1 MTRNQWAAVGAIIGV
16 LFVTLACES
25 TTITPG
31 APTPTPGA
39 YPPSVVDTA
48 HQATVEAVQVE
59 RYLNAI
65 EAEDTLRQYHAQAT
79 ATAEAHAL
87 AIWEATATAEAHR
100 VAVTA
105 TADAQRFEATATA
118 SAEQDQ
124 ARRDAATATAI
135 AQQKAEE
142 RAAVAWQGTATAD
155 AMQSQQT
162 ATAEAIAGAVT
173 ATAEAQRFSATSTA
187 EAIAIEATATASA
200 HQAQREAA
208 ESAAA
213 IRQAELATRRE
224 ELIYPLKAYGPW
236 ALVVLLAGLFAFA
249 AIRFIKTAEVRA
261 RAIRRDARGDAPLL
275 AFPNGRGGM
284 LVYDPDRSFG
294 PVAVLDGEVSM
305 PALVDEDQQAAVT
318 MRDQAVDLAT
328 RGVASPPRKRSPS
341 TRRRQA
347 QRLAMTGAPPQ
358 VQVIPPTKVAAWLRE
373 VRPKTLAM
381 TIEDPNEVKK

>member
-1 MTRNQWAAVGAIIGV
+1 M

-25 TTITPG
+25 ATLTPG

-39 YPPSVVDTA
+39 YPPLVVDA
-48 HQATVEAVQVE
+48 DHQATVEAAQVE
-59 RYLNAI
+59 RYLKAL
-65 EAEDTLRQYHAQAT
+65 EAEETLRQYHAQAT

-87 AIWEATATAEAHR
+87 AIWEATATAEA
-100 VAVTA
+100 
-105 TADAQRFEATATA
+105 QRFNATATA

-124 ARRDAATATAI
+124 ARRDAATATAS
-135 AQQKAEE
+135 AQQKAED
-142 RAAVAWQGTATAD
+142 RAAAAWAATSTAEAVRFE
-155 AMQSQQT
+155 AT
-162 ATAEAIAGAVT
+162 ATAEAIALQAT
-173 ATAEAQRFSATSTA
+173 ATAEAV
-187 EAIAIEATATASA
+187 AIEATATASA
-200 HQAQREAA
+200 HRAHREAA

-213 IRQAELATRRE
+213 ARRAELATRRE

-249 AIRFIKTAEVRA
+249 AIRFIKAAEVRA

-305 PALVDEDQQAAVT
+305 PSLVDEDQQAAVT

-328 RGVASPPRKRSPS
+328 RGLPRKERQRSQS

-347 QRLAMTGAPPQ
+347 QRLAMTGAPPR
-358 VQVIPPTKVAAWLRE
+358 VQVIPPTRVAAWLQD
-373 VRPKTLAM
+373 VRPKALAM
-381 TIEDPNEVKK
+381 TIENANEVT

>member
-1 MTRNQWAAVGAIIGV
+1 MTRNRWVALGAILGV

-25 TTITPG
+25 TTLTPG
-31 APTPTPGA
+31 APSPTPGA
-39 YPPSVVDTA
+39 HPPSVIEA
-48 HQATVEAVQVE
+48 SHQATVEAAQVD
-59 RYLNAI
+59 RYLNAL

-79 ATAEAHAL
+79 ATAEAHAM
-87 AIWEATATAEAHR
+87 AIWEATATADAQR
-100 VAVTA
+100 VAATA
-105 TADAQRFEATATA
+105 TAEVQRFNATATA

-135 AQQKAEE
+135 AQQKAED
-142 RAAVAWQGTATAD
+142 RAAAAWAATATAD
-155 AMQSQQT
+155 AVRFQQT

-173 ATAEAQRFSATSTA
+173 ATAEA
-187 EAIAIEATATASA
+187 IAIEATATASA
-200 HQAQREAA
+200 HRAHREAA

-236 ALVVLLAGLFAFA
+236 ALVVLLAFLFAFG
-249 AIRFIKTAEVRA
+249 AIRFIKAAEVRA
-261 RAIRRDARGDAPLL
+261 RAIQRDARGDAPLL

-305 PALVDEDQQAAVT
+305 PALVDEEQQAAVT

-328 RGVASPPRKRSPS
+328 RGVSSGARKRSPS

-347 QRLAMTGAPPQ
+347 QRLAMTGAPPR
-358 VQVIPPTKVAAWLRE
+358 VQVIPPRKVAGWLRE

-381 TIEDPNEVKK
+381 TIENSNEVKR